1 MFAVSGT
8 WLPGAPSDMLSS
20 SSDERTETYTWG
32 VVLWST
38 GTNLSVWLKWI
49 CRLSAGC
56 PRCAAKISNNCPICL
71 CINVKETF
79 YPTLDILTLVSV
91 SCPSLPSL
99 IQKLTRKENILVVL
113 SRGRQDIDCNSNRF
127 NKAAVI
133 TLFRLDCFAES
144 SDKSL
149 SPWWLLIF
157 TGDYLMEYYER
168 KIRLSL

>member
-32 VVLWST
+32 VFLWSN

-49 CRLSAGC
+49 CGLSACC
-56 PRCAAKISNNCPICL
+56 PGVRLRYQITVL
-71 CINVKETF
+71 F
-79 YPTLDILTLVSV
+79 VSV
-91 SCPSLPSL
+91 STSRKLFTPHWTFLHWSQSPVPPSL
-99 IQKLTRKENILVVL
+99 IQKLTRKENILVLV

-157 TGDYLMEYYER
+157 TGDYSMEYYER
-168 KIRLSL
+168 KVIQYIS